1 MNTVQIITRSVRI
14 DKSLLRLVTIRGIGQ
29 SSPNLGVKTK
39 RKKSRNDECTEISC
53 GLSLPNFF
61 TRISVLKTN
70 SCPCWEYL
78 GFRTLTQSN

>member
-39 RKKSRNDECTEISC
+39 RKKSRNDECTEISWYNYKIYF
-53 GLSLPNFF
+53 GPKNKFLPLLG
-61 TRISVLKTN
+61 ISRFPHAHTI
-70 SCPCWEYL
+70 
-78 GFRTLTQSN
+78 